1 MSSLNCFASWLKWK
15 KIGITSRAFW
25 KWKNFLSLWTDFHH
39 FYFISVMNSS
49 KWWSINKQ
57 TYKLIVNYMI
67 HFVPVLVLR
76 NFLLIEQPAEVQDW
90 LAVFQ
95 YQATIGLKF
104 FFLTLYMELLNKNFQ
119 RYIGK
124 SLGFVLLEKCW

>member
-1 MSSLNCFASWLKWK
+1 
-15 KIGITSRAFW
+15 
-25 KWKNFLSLWTDFHH
+25 
-39 FYFISVMNSS
+39 MNSS

-95 YQATIGLKF
+95 YQATIGPKF
-104 FFLTLYMELLNKNFQ
+104 FFLTLYMELLNKNVQ
-119 RYIGK
+119 RYIGR
-124 SLGFVLLEKCW
+124 SLGFVLLEKYW